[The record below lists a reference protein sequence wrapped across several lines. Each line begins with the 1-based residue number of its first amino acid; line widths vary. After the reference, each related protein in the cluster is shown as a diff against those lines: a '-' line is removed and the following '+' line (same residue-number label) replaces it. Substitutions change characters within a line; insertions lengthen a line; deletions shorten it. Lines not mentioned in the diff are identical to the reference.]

1 MKIVSAAEEKKFE
14 KRVAITPETAKKYI
28 SIGMEVSL
36 PKDYGSHLGFKDEE
50 YKSLGVKIA
59 QNEKDLFDQSDVIV
73 QLCLPTDEKL
83 AYLKEN
89 QNLIGVLNPYSN
101 KEKLNNLIKKK
112 K

>member
-1 MKIVSAAEEKKFE
+1 
-14 KRVAITPETAKKYI
+14 
-28 SIGMEVSL
+28 MEVSL

-101 KEKLNNLIKKK
+101 KEN
-112 K
+112 